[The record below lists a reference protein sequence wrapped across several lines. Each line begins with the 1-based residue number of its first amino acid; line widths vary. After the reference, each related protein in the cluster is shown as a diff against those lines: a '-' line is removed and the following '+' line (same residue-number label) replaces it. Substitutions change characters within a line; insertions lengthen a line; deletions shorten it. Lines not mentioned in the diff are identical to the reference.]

1 MLTPTELNFLR
12 QDLSGLVN
20 IEYDEV
26 MTELLD
32 HYASLT
38 ERKMTADM
46 PFDEASKWAWAELG
60 SGDGLQQIQTDY
72 EKSIKKQ
79 VRVRHLEI
87 LKSYFRWPAF
97 VTTALVAVLM
107 YFTAPFITANGM
119 FTVFY
124 VCGLSPLAVLFYGHW
139 KHLDQQ
145 TNGRKIVWTYLR
157 ESGSIIFNL
166 FYVFGINVLN
176 SLFEEKS
183 KIWLFQVHSTV
194 GLILCLLTLLYAVSF
209 IQLFKENFSLKLA

>member
-1 MLTPTELNFLR
+1 MLTPTQLDLLR
-12 QDLSGLVN
+12 LDLSGLAN

-38 ERKMTADM
+38 ERKMALNM
-46 PFDEASKWAWAELG
+46 SFDDASKWAWAELG
-60 SGDGLQQIQTDY
+60 SGEGLQQIQTDY
-72 EKSIKKQ
+72 EKSIMKQ
-79 VRVRHLEI
+79 VRVRHFEI

-97 VTTALVAVLM
+97 VTTALLGTLM
-107 YFTAPFITANGM
+107 YFTAPFISANGM
-119 FTVFY
+119 FTVFF
-124 VCGLSPLAVLFYGHW
+124 VCGLSPLAVLFYGHR

-145 TNGRKIVWTYLR
+145 TDKRKIVWTYLR
-157 ESGSIIFNL
+157 ESGSFIFNL
-166 FYVFGINVLN
+166 FYVFGINGLD

-183 KIWLFQVHSTV
+183 KIWLFQVHSTI
-194 GLILCLLTLLYAVSF
+194 GLVLCMVVLLYAVSF